1 MRLRIK
7 QDKRELFE
15 ASFSIMLDE
24 ESIGGMSFRGKV
36 GTPESEISITLGENN
51 ISLKRKNKPEKK
63 GLDAYRPYNI
73 TKDGI
78 EAGEVFQASKKTGLF
93 KSYGYQY
100 ACIDSVEYSMF
111 PIGFGEQGSKNPVYM
126 GNTQISLIKK
136 DVFIIDDMHDFN
148 VIVRKDDDIEPTV
161 IFIAYIFAKSFF
173 KPGDL
178 IKKGKVKAV
187 TTTTEKELLDKYDES
202 FEIIYG

>member
-1 MRLRIK
+1 MDLENKAQKSCIY
-7 QDKRELFE
+7 
-15 ASFSIMLDE
+15 
-24 ESIGGMSFRGKV
+24 
-36 GTPESEISITLGENN
+36 GEHT
-51 ISLKRKNKPEKK
+51 
-63 GLDAYRPYNI
+63 D
-73 TKDGI
+73 
-78 EAGEVFQASKKTGLF
+78 F
-93 KSYGYQY
+93 
-100 ACIDSVEYSMF
+100 ID
-111 PIGFGEQGSKNPVYM
+111 
-126 GNTQISLIKK
+126 KK

-202 FEIIYG
+202 FEIIYE